1 MHVFVNREKF
11 VGWIWTDENG
21 WTEMGRKNETFAVGG
36 NYKKKKKK
44 GKKKKKKKKKKV
56 ALCWLF
62 KSDNPTVENREV
74 PGLKRKFVITYARV
88 CVGIRARMA
97 LFFFPFFFFSFFPVT
112 NVAIKLLKRSNCCAK
127 KKERLFEF
135 RAKIYRTF
143 ITYIS
148 DIRSTGWSFVFS
160 W

>member
-1 MHVFVNREKF
+1 MIISSFRNMKSIYARVCQSRKVRRLNMKREER
-11 VGWIWTDENG
+11 W
-21 WTEMGRKNETFAVGG
+21 RKNETFAVGG
-36 NYKKKKKK
+36 NY
-44 GKKKKKKKKKKV
+44 KKKKKKV

-74 PGLKRKFVITYARV
+74 PGLKRKFVITYAHV
-88 CVGIRARMA
+88 CAGIRARMA
-97 LFFFPFFFFSFFPVT
+97 LFFFFFQWRTWPSNYWKDPI
-112 NVAIKLLKRSNCCAK
+112 VAR
-127 KKERLFEF
+127 KKEWLFEF

-148 DIRSTGWSFVFS
+148 DIRSTRWSFIFS